1 MNFVNNIVRNLE
13 HLDHTA
19 SEISRETDGDLKET
33 IAKNIP
39 IVTNKVKEITARG
52 FSAATNADGDDKR
65 RTHVDAVKRL
75 ETSEEIARALAS
87 VAWEGDEE
95 EEKTK
100 TRNENETEENRKQ
113 TLARQTELLLPALR
127 ALETDVDRFK
137 IARTKERFERKQ
149 RRRKEWKRS
158 NTRFRKR

>member
-65 RTHVDAVKRL
+65 RTH
-75 ETSEEIARALAS
+75 
-87 VAWEGDEE
+87 
-95 EEKTK
+95 
-100 TRNENETEENRKQ
+100 
-113 TLARQTELLLPALR
+113 
-127 ALETDVDRFK
+127 
-137 IARTKERFERKQ
+137 
-149 RRRKEWKRS
+149 
-158 NTRFRKR
+158 

>member
-52 FSAATNADGDDKR
+52 FSAEETRLGNPSPPKKLNNCYSTCCLTLGPD
-65 RTHVDAVKRL
+65 VK
-75 ETSEEIARALAS
+75 
-87 VAWEGDEE
+87 
-95 EEKTK
+95 
-100 TRNENETEENRKQ
+100 Q
-113 TLARQTELLLPALR
+113 
-127 ALETDVDRFK
+127 
-137 IARTKERFERKQ
+137 
-149 RRRKEWKRS
+149 
-158 NTRFRKR
+158 

>member
-39 IVTNKVKEITARG
+39 VVTNKVKEITARG
-52 FSAATNADGDDKR
+52 FSAATNADGDNKR

-75 ETSEEIARALAS
+75 ETSEEIAR
-87 VAWEGDEE
+87 
-95 EEKTK
+95 
-100 TRNENETEENRKQ
+100 
-113 TLARQTELLLPALR
+113 
-127 ALETDVDRFK
+127 
-137 IARTKERFERKQ
+137 
-149 RRRKEWKRS
+149 RRRACGDRVC
-158 NTRFRKR
+158 